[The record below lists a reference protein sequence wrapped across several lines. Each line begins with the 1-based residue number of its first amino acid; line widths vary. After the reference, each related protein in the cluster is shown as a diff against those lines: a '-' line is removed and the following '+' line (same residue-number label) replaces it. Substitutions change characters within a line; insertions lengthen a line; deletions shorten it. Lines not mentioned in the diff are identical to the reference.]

1 MNTDTR
7 DQVVAAMVAAMPKGT
22 PDPALLA
29 LYAYLHFRRAHAF
42 DTVDHGKHADTVL
55 TTDRV
60 HAAMD
65 ALQALEAALQ
75 AMLPADPERRRD
87 MLLGLGLDLERLH
100 TGLGEFS
107 EVAVPARTKEP
118 GQQKDHATVGALA
131 AGRYLM
137 QHGISRQRA
146 AKLVALL
153 MANIP
158 GTPAKTWQTIEQV
171 LRDFSPGPK
180 KIVKARGWGA
190 YR

>member
-42 DTVDHGKHADTVL
+42 DTVDHGKHSETVL

-65 ALQALEAALQ
+65 ALRTLEDALL
-75 AMLPADPERRRD
+75 AMLPATPERHRD
-87 MLLGLGLDLERLH
+87 ILLELGLDLERLH
-100 TGLGEFS
+100 KGLGEFG
-107 EVAVPARTKEP
+107 EVAVPARTKDP
-118 GQQKDHATVGALA
+118 GRQKDHTTVGALA

-137 QHGISRQRA
+137 QHGIRRQRA
-146 AKLVALL
+146 ARLVAVL

-158 GTPAKTWQTIEQV
+158 GIPAKTWQTIEQD
-171 LRDFSPGPK
+171 LRDSDPAPQ
-180 KIVKARGWGA
+180 KIVKAKGWGA